1 MPWWNKRLYECHGQQ
16 AQDGGHAHIIQGGH
30 PHAKTKFPDFSLTK
44 FSFSLTKILRFYDLF
59 VFSQPINDK
68 FPLLVH

>member
-1 MPWWNKRLYECHGQQ
+1 MSEFS
-16 AQDGGHAHIIQGGH
+16 QGGH
-30 PHAKTKFPDFSLTK
+30 PHAETKFPDFSLTK

-59 VFSQPINDK
+59 VFLQPINDK